1 MTMQNTHK
9 NENKHPRHDD
19 FKYHAYSSED
29 QDRIGFLFSN
39 TDSAAHIHDDFA
51 EFSLI
56 TSGEWDHVYDGT
68 TKRLEKNSLIF
79 LGIGT
84 QHSLNA
90 CSQESSHFTFF
101 FKEDYLREIL
111 EKCFPNHDNI
121 LSTRY
126 QKTILSPSVSSFLLH
141 EAHKMASNQSSFDRS
156 LEFQNYIHNLI
167 YFMFFHDN
175 VASESPKKNAY
186 ASRLRTFLDNYLY
199 LDEPMK
205 ALYLMFPVSPATLIK
220 HFEEETGQTIVQY
233 RNDKRME
240 YASLLLRDYK
250 ITVAAVA
257 NRVGIS
263 NPSHFA
269 KEFKKKF
276 GISPK
281 DFAKRHTTP
290 Q

>member
-1 MTMQNTHK
+1 MVTQADSII
-9 NENKHPRHDD
+9 ENKICEICHLVSV
-19 FKYHAYSSED
+19 AY
-29 QDRIGFLFSN
+29 DRIRQSETSSQKNKKVTLVTFL
-39 TDSAAHIHDDFA
+39 
-51 EFSLI
+51 
-56 TSGEWDHVYDGT
+56 
-68 TKRLEKNSLIF
+68 
-79 LGIGT
+79 
-84 QHSLNA
+84 
-90 CSQESSHFTFF
+90 
-101 FKEDYLREIL
+101 
-111 EKCFPNHDNI
+111 P
-121 LSTRY
+121 
-126 QKTILSPSVSSFLLH
+126 
-141 EAHKMASNQSSFDRS
+141 
-156 LEFQNYIHNLI
+156 
-167 YFMFFHDN
+167 FMFFHDN

-205 ALYLMFPVSPATLIK
+205 AIYLMFPVSPATLIK

>member
-1 MTMQNTHK
+1 MQTAHK
-9 NENKHPRHDD
+9 NEKEKPRHDD
-19 FKYHAYSSED
+19 FKHHAYSSAE
-29 QDRIGFLFSN
+29 QKQVGFLFSN
-39 TDSAAHIHDDFA
+39 TDSSEHVHDDFA

-79 LGIGT
+79 LGTGT
-84 QHSLNA
+84 QHSLVA

-101 FKEDYLREIL
+101 FKEEYLREIVD
-111 EKCFPNHDNI
+111 KCFPNNSDI
-121 LSTRY
+121 LTTRY
-126 QKTILSPSVSSFLLH
+126 SKTILSPSVSSFLLH
-141 EAHKMASNQSSFDRS
+141 EAHKMASKHSSRDCDI
-156 LEFQNYIHNLI
+156 EFQNYIHNLL
-167 YFMFFHDN
+167 YFMFFNNDIS
-175 VASESPKKNAY
+175 ADSPKRNAY

-220 HFEEETGQTIVQY
+220 HFEIETGQTIVQY

-269 KEFKKKF
+269 AEFKKKF

-281 DFAKRHTTP
+281 EFAKRHSTP